1 MQILGIRT
9 ASKCVRYAVVNWDGQ
24 DGTLV
29 NDSDESRL
37 NFPATMEEIA
47 DKLLWL
53 KAELER
59 IFRKYPDINH
69 VAIKMNQFGTE
80 KMANR
85 YSTHMDGAV
94 MLASKMEGKPVSTL
108 IYANIEKGMSS
119 KKIQDFSENKVGRS
133 SKYWNAQMADAIAAS
148 WTRRNG

>member
-9 ASKCVRYAVVNWDGQ
+9 SSKCVRYAVVNWDGQ
-24 DGTLV
+24 DAALV
-29 NDSDESRL
+29 NESDESRL
-37 NFPATMEEIA
+37 IFPATMEEIA

-94 MLASKMEGKPVSTL
+94 MLSAKMEGKPVSTL
-108 IYANIEKGMSS
+108 VYASIERGMSS
-119 KKIQDFSENKVGRS
+119 KKVQNFSESNVGRTR
-133 SKYWNAQMADAIAAS
+133 KYWNAQMADAIAAA
-148 WTRRNG
+148 WTRRDG

>member
-1 MQILGIRT
+1 M
-9 ASKCVRYAVVNWDGQ
+9 
-24 DGTLV
+24 
-29 NDSDESRL
+29 
-37 NFPATMEEIA
+37 
-47 DKLLWL
+47 
-53 KAELER
+53 AELQR
-59 IFRKYPDINH
+59 IFRKYPDINL
-69 VAIKMNQFGTE
+69 VVIKMNQFGTE

-133 SKYWNAQMADAIAAS
+133 SKYWNAQMADAIAAA